1 MFEEVAASDSEST
14 RLFINQE
21 RPNQAMKTIEIH
33 SLTIEENRYDVQFI
47 DDTLKNLINIKQK
60 DEESLIDYTARLEL
74 VQDIA
79 VAHLGWH
86 IVLLKI
92 IENDTSSTTKQEK
105 VTTAWERYMAYLY
118 MEHADQTKFGS
129 LFSNLKSQYSFG
141 HNQYPKQ

>member
-1 MFEEVAASDSEST
+1 MIS
-14 RLFINQE
+14 N
-21 RPNQAMKTIEIH
+21 
-33 SLTIEENRYDVQFI
+33 I

-60 DEESLIDYTARLEL
+60 DEESLIDYTVRFEL

-118 MEHADQTKFGS
+118 MEHVDQTKFGS
-129 LFSNLKSQYSFG
+129 LFFNLKSQYSFG